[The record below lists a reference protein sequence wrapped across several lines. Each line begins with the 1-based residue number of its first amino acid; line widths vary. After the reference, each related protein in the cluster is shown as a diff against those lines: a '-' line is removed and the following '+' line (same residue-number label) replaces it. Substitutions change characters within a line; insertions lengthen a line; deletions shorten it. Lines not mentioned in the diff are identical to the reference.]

1 MDKDSKEKIKKL
13 KSEQKYDEIFAE
25 FGSKAYVK
33 NTPAKIKKAE
43 LKKFKKER
51 RYEDIFNK
59 YGKSEYNKILVKA
72 MYEEIKEIGGFRKA
86 FLWKMKRFALRGASL
101 SLAAVA
107 SFSILLPM
115 STQKTYEENAIEYA
129 EEIETYNKKIDDYAS
144 HVNSMNL
151 SDIQIFMKVMDDMWG
166 SIQGYKKPEKDIS
179 GFLELDLATED
190 GYGVCRNMA
199 SDIARKLQEINPDYN
214 ARTIAVYM
222 DEGYRIADI
231 ERTVIQDDETVQNSD
246 EEQTQDSSGFDI
258 TKIVGN
264 HMVTLVDI
272 KDENLT
278 LVLDP
283 TNPGIGIYKDGNILM
298 LNTAKEDLVQYD
310 TKEIV
315 TAIFFRAGAD
325 ATLTSIKEFFSSFED
340 SSITL
345 DEIIEKYGLEAQN
358 QALTEV
364 RALELANS
372 AVNSFKPSKEES
384 DFEKRIRVDISQLNN
399 KDTKEVTK
407 SENLEQEIEDNERF

>member
-1 MDKDSKEKIKKL
+1 MDKDSKDKIKKL

-33 NTPAKIKKAE
+33 NTPNKIKKAE
-43 LKKFKKER
+43 LKKFRKER
-51 RYEDIFNK
+51 RYEDIYNK
-59 YGKSEYNKILVKA
+59 YGKSEYNKILAKA

-86 FLWKMKRFALRGASL
+86 FLWRMKRFAIRGASL
-101 SLAAVA
+101 SLATVA
-107 SFSILLPM
+107 SFSTLLPM
-115 STQKTYEENAIEYA
+115 ATQKTHEDNAIEYA
-129 EEIETYNKKIDDYAS
+129 EEIEAYNEKIDDYAS

-166 SIQGYKKPEKDIS
+166 SIQGYKEPEKDIT
-179 GFLELDLATED
+179 GFYELDLATEE

-199 SDIARKLQEINPDYN
+199 SDIARKLQEINPEYN

-222 DEGYRIADI
+222 DEGYKVADI
-231 ERTVIQDDETVQNSD
+231 ERTVIQDNETVRDSE
-246 EEQTQDSSGFDI
+246 EEQTQDSGGFDI
-258 TKIVGN
+258 TKILGN
-264 HMVTLVDI
+264 HMVTLVDL

-298 LNTAKEDLVQYD
+298 LNTAKENLVQYD

-315 TAIFFRAGAD
+315 TTLFFRAGAD
-325 ATLTSIKEFFSSFED
+325 AALTSIKEFISSFED
-340 SSITL
+340 SSMNL

-372 AVNSFKPSKEES
+372 AVNSLETNKES

-399 KDTKEVTK
+399 RNAKETTQNQ
-407 SENLEQEIEDNERF
+407 NLEQEIEDNER